1 MKKLKE
7 YLIKKIFLNLFL
19 LLFVAVV
26 YSIIS
31 GVVLFYNTDYSSELL
46 KLFVRINILNDVI
59 YFIPALILTIFFYIL
74 NVYFSSKKIAELKIK
89 LNDIY
94 NASFLL
100 FFIFLFFSI
109 LIIELVSL
117 RLNYYNDKLN
127 LLDKKIKIYHK
138 KENVILDVFEKIEK
152 LIQKEKYYEA
162 VDKVNDILFF
172 SPENKKAKELLK
184 FLKEKIKNNKENE
197 VKKLKAEGIKLY
209 DNGKYKEA
217 SLFFNKILMIVPQE
231 KEALR
236 YLTLISENLSIKT
249 QLLIKDRY
257 NTLVKFYNENSPTII
272 RNRKMYYYAQLG
284 KEYFKKGEFQ
294 KAREMFKKI
303 RLLDIYNYDANVYL
317 ERINKRL
324 QRINYFTNREDKLI
338 KKNIFLPLK
347 KDRKVLN
354 FLIVKELRK
363 SFNKD
368 YILYYPEIYKV
379 SNEGYLYSVIKKK
392 YGYYDYK
399 KKKYIL
405 LNSFIHYDKN
415 LIFLSRPDF
424 ELYWHT
430 EDMLITPEKFSIVN
444 IWKLMKSSYL
454 HIDEGRLI
462 FILKLNFYILIIFL
476 FFMLLPLSYKLRL
489 KKEKKNYFINL
500 IYLPILAFIFY
511 KLFYFTYYFLKKIL
525 YIAIS
530 FNNIYIFIFNIGYYL
545 VLYLI
550 FKIISLFI
558 ERPQKEGKDD
568 ITNT

>member
-94 NASFLL
+94 NASSLL